1 MGQWEEDGAVDS
13 AVPSIEILHRD
24 TLEPTPIGAAR
35 DLVGSISSMED
46 ARISASVLSGGPR

>member
-13 AVPSIEILHRD
+13 ASIEILHRE

-35 DLVGSISSMED
+35 DRVGSFSSMED

>member
-1 MGQWEEDGAVDS
+1 M
-13 AVPSIEILHRD
+13 PSIEILHRD